1 VDILSAAHHLA
12 WAQYPAIWLCEA
24 CAILWLVL
32 RALRSSWARVGV
44 LLMLSG
50 LMLNAI
56 VTDANAGVMPVVG
69 MPSTVQPAGPMW
81 AAATYKTRLAFL
93 ADQAGLGLFSVG
105 DMMLMFGGLFV
116 VGAVLRTKF
125 WIRGR
130 VPCEAAT
137 ED

>member
-116 VGAVLRTKF
+116 VAAGQRTKF